1 MSVTAQLGGQTPY
14 SRWGLPHH
22 TPVNSGTVRGTEDLR
37 ETRLHM
43 GKSWGCSCHQPWPS
57 CPCKACEDPTLPQT
71 TLSLASRV
79 EPTGL
84 PTGFYSPALRAGWDN
99 LWGHLEARISRG
111 SLTPVSLTQAFSRWP
126 EKQSH
131 CPTLPWFPTGVA
143 LKGGTAGALPGTS
156 QCIPEMQP
164 SCLPRHFR
172 FRQHEKTGIFIRR
185 GAVTSDPEPTAREC
199 AKNAWRSI

>member
-1 MSVTAQLGGQTPY
+1 MSMTAQLGGQTPY

-22 TPVNSGTVRGTEDLR
+22 TPVIQERFEGLRTSGRQDCTWASPEAAAVTSLD
-37 ETRLHM
+37 H
-43 GKSWGCSCHQPWPS
+43 S